1 MATDELSEFEQE
13 LNSMDAK
20 VKTEFTPSYK
30 VLTKNKIAV
39 SKKEGSLWRD
49 RISMCVEKNKELIE
63 SWKEIKDIYMN
74 NNKPSNDIEQ
84 KRLKLYE
91 QDRTYE
97 NLLWTNTN
105 GINRE
110 TIMKLPSI
118 EITEG
123 RDEYAQIVQ
132 ALKYGINNYMSQ
144 VGNNGLNCKEKLK
157 KVDIGA
163 QLTNR
168 GIWRLDWN
176 DIVDQDKILEEI
188 KILEARL
195 SDAKTIN
202 EIQEIEGE
210 LYAANEKLESS
221 GMSGAQITLVEP
233 ENLLIDPNSQLE
245 SGLDADWMIEVRT
258 EFEYIIKAKYGE
270 GDGTVYAGDK
280 SNISG
285 DEEDR
290 ENANLDY
297 ISGEEDGQS
306 NRNEKFRVVKTYYV
320 WDRLKKRVYLYQDG
334 RWDYPLWVWEDPYH
348 LKRFFPFYIL
358 SYNRGST
365 TNNVMSEVSYY
376 IPLMNSINKIN
387 SMMDKARD
395 RAFNVSLVDRRSRV
409 DEKTIQNI
417 TNGKPGAVF
426 VDVPENK
433 RLEDMIR
440 GMPTP
445 GAENQML
452 MNKLDLY
459 AMMQKMSSAD
469 NLTRGEEYKTNT
481 TNMAISQ
488 YSGAKKTIIGVRV
501 DAIMSFYCDVAKDI
515 LQMMIDK
522 FSMND
527 WLKYVSPDDARL
539 ISSQYIN
546 VHDAG
551 FKFSGDDT
559 IEPTSAM
566 KKQEAMQL
574 AQALGQFSAATPA
587 VTIVMLKVISRA
599 FNEVVITSE
608 DWQQI
613 FNSLQQQMQPAQ
625 QQMPM
630 PNQPM
635 PPAMGM
641 PQPPVPTQE
650 LINQAA
656 AM

>member
-1 MATDELSEFEQE
+1 
-13 LNSMDAK
+13 
-20 VKTEFTPSYK
+20 
-30 VLTKNKIAV
+30 
-39 SKKEGSLWRD
+39 
-49 RISMCVEKNKELIE
+49 
-63 SWKEIKDIYMN
+63 MN
-74 NNKPSNDIEQ
+74 NNKPSNDIER

-91 QDRTYE
+91 QDKTYE

-176 DIVDQDKILEEI
+176 DVVDQDKILEEI
-188 KILEARL
+188 KILEERL
-195 SDAKTIN
+195 SNAKTIN

-348 LKRFFPFYIL
+348 LKRF
-358 SYNRGST
+358 SR
-365 TNNVMSEVSYY
+365 
-376 IPLMNSINKIN
+376 SI
-387 SMMDKARD
+387 
-395 RAFNVSLVDRRSRV
+395 FCL
-409 DEKTIQNI
+409 
-417 TNGKPGAVF
+417 
-426 VDVPENK
+426 
-433 RLEDMIR
+433 
-440 GMPTP
+440 
-445 GAENQML
+445 
-452 MNKLDLY
+452 
-459 AMMQKMSSAD
+459 
-469 NLTRGEEYKTNT
+469 
-481 TNMAISQ
+481 
-488 YSGAKKTIIGVRV
+488 
-501 DAIMSFYCDVAKDI
+501 
-515 LQMMIDK
+515 
-522 FSMND
+522 
-527 WLKYVSPDDARL
+527 
-539 ISSQYIN
+539 
-546 VHDAG
+546 
-551 FKFSGDDT
+551 T
-559 IEPTSAM
+559 IE
-566 KKQEAMQL
+566 
-574 AQALGQFSAATPA
+574 ALRQ
-587 VTIVMLKVISRA
+587 TILCRK
-599 FNEVVITSE
+599 FLITYR
-608 DWQQI
+608 
-613 FNSLQQQMQPAQ
+613 
-625 QQMPM
+625 
-630 PNQPM
+630 
-635 PPAMGM
+635 
-641 PQPPVPTQE
+641 
-650 LINQAA
+650 
-656 AM
+656 